1 MTKEHDS
8 IRLSAPTKNVF
19 WSSAVIAGAGVILT
33 LMPGPPWL
41 GYAWIL
47 IVAGYLTLVA
57 GVTMKGL

>member
-1 MTKEHDS
+1 MKKEPKS
-8 IRLSAPTKNVF
+8 FRLNATTKNVF

-47 IVAGYLTLVA
+47 IVGGYLTLVM